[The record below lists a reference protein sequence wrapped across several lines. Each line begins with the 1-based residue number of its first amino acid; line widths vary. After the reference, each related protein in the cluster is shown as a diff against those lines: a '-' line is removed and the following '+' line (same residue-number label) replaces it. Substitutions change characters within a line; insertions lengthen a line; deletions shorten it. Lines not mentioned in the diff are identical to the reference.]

1 MHACTDIHTHTG
13 VYIYIHMDILHIYS
27 INVCVCLLL
36 KTKTNQHTLYIAMFQ
51 SLLLCNLETTS
62 FVLERYVQYHLTARC
77 WLVCGLIHEGGL
89 AWTSIVNSK
98 QSIESTHTHICVVCV
113 FPNWKCT
120 SYFGNL
126 SRICLCFWGSLSES
140 KLISTHLSHD
150 IICTHKQYTVYIYII
165 MHIYIY
171 IYSHLK

>member
-1 MHACTDIHTHTG
+1 MR
-13 VYIYIHMDILHIYS
+13 
-27 INVCVCLLL
+27 VCVCFLL

-98 QSIESTHTHICVVCV
+98 QSIESTHTHTFAWCV
-113 FPNWKCT
+113 FSPTGNALVT
-120 SYFGNL
+120 LGIYREYVYVFG
-126 SRICLCFWGSLSES
+126 
-140 KLISTHLSHD
+140 
-150 IICTHKQYTVYIYII
+150 VP
-165 MHIYIY
+165 
-171 IYSHLK
+171 